1 MIQTLTIALLIT
13 NIVVILMYWFKPK
26 TGQHIHILNVMDKE
40 KGETLSKL
48 YEGSKTPNE
57 VINGEKQN

>member
-1 MIQTLTIALLIT
+1 
-13 NIVVILMYWFKPK
+13 
-26 TGQHIHILNVMDKE
+26 MDKE

-57 VINGEKQN
+57 VINGEKQK